1 MLPENFLNSDT
12 VATDVDI
19 QSKKRL
25 LEVIAE
31 LLSGQNPQLDVIEIF
46 EKLIE
51 RERLGSTGL
60 GKGIALPHAR
70 ITNLEQAQAVFIRLQ
85 DGIDFD
91 SIDNQPVDLVVALL
105 VPVDANEQHLKI
117 LAGLA
122 GFFNNDDNCKKIREI
137 SDHQHIIDSV
147 SYTHLRAHE
156 TT

>member
-1 MLPENFLNSDT
+1 MLPSNFLNRDM
-12 VATDVDI
+12 VATGVAV

-25 LEVIAE
+25 LEYVAE
-31 LLSGQNPQLDVIEIF
+31 MFSRQHPQLEVTAVF

-70 ITNLEQAQAVFIRLQ
+70 IEDLSKARAVFLKLQ

-91 SIDNQPVDLVVALL
+91 AIDNQPVDLVVALL
-105 VPVDANEQHLKI
+105 VPAQTNDEHLQI

-122 GFFNNDDNCKKIREI
+122 GFFNEDDNCKLLRETQEP
-137 SDHQHIIDSV
+137 DKLIDLLTSAIEN
-147 SYTHLRAHE
+147 TANA
-156 TT
+156 